1 MNNPKEFME
10 KLKEDP
16 VKLKKFLRDVMGPPY
31 QTLEGK
37 EKEQVLLLLAMVE
50 PYKATNNQ
58 HSWSEYYM
66 IGETEYH
73 VTTFSKDEVIVDKML
88 KEEE

>member
-10 KLKEDP
+10 KLREDP

>member
-1 MNNPKEFME
+1 MSPEQARAF
-10 KLKEDP
+10 
-16 VKLKKFLRDVMGPPY
+16 VRSVMGPPY
-31 QTLEGK
+31 KTLAGK

-50 PYKATNNQ
+50 PYKTTNNQ
-58 HSWSEYYM
+58 LSWTEYYM

-73 VTTFSKDEVIVDKML
+73 VTTFSKDEVIVDKIL